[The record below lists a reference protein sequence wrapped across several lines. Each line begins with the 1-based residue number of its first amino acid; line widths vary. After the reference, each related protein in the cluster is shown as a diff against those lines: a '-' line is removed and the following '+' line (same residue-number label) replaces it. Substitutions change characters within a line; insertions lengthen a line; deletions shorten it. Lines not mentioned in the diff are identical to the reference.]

1 MTRTSSR
8 SRASPS
14 GSDDHESRV
23 VRHADLDT
31 DHQPAQVAI
40 LDVQAIVDRAV
51 VVDDA
56 IAIRPMTIL
65 GLGWDH
71 RAMDGAQAA
80 GFLATLRHTLQT

>member
-1 MTRTSSR
+1 
-8 SRASPS
+8 
-14 GSDDHESRV
+14 
-23 VRHADLDT
+23 
-31 DHQPAQVAI
+31 
-40 LDVQAIVDRAV
+40 VQAIVDRAV

>member
-1 MTRTSSR
+1 MQDGTFTITNLGPFGTLMST
-8 SRASPS
+8 PIIN
-14 GSDDHESRV
+14 
-23 VRHADLDT
+23 
-31 DHQPAQVAI
+31 QPQVAI

-71 RAMDGAQAA
+71 RAMDGVQAA
-80 GFLATLRHTLQT
+80 GFLATLRDTLQTWPTPVP